1 MATNGTADLSIDL
14 KTRCVV
20 CNKDMVTK
28 ISGKRIVFPDGVR
41 EGEIYIENGKIASVG
56 EKMPYDDEISVT
68 DGYVLPGFIDI
79 HTHGAVDHDF
89 VSSSPDQI
97 IEAVAYHALHGTTS
111 IMPTI
116 SSYGYE
122 TTYRALENL
131 EVAMKDEKYGRAI
144 IGAHLEGPYFSL
156 KQSGAQDPAN
166 ITEPK
171 REDYTRLV
179 ERFGSIIKR
188 WDFAPERDNDGEFC
202 SYLTEHGII
211 AAAGHTDAK
220 YSDMCLSREKGLKLI
235 THLYSC
241 TSTITREQGFR
252 VLGVTECAY
261 LWDDIYA
268 ELIADGRHLPHELL
282 SLIFK
287 LKRHDRLILITDSL
301 MAAGSEKDRGVM
313 GNIEYI
319 IEDGV
324 CKLPDRSAFAGSIAT
339 TNRLLRVAIDAGLEL
354 SDAVKM
360 LGENP
365 AGLFGLNTGAIASGR
380 DADLLIC
387 DGNLNIEKVILKGE
401 EI

>member
-1 MATNGTADLSIDL
+1 
-14 KTRCVV
+14 
-20 CNKDMVTK
+20 MVTK
-28 ISGKRIVFPDGVR
+28 ISGKRIVFPDGIR
-41 EGEIYIENGKIASVG
+41 QGEIYIENGKIISVG
-56 EKMPYDDEISVT
+56 DALPYDDEITVT
-68 DGYVLPGFIDI
+68 DGYILPGFVDI
-79 HTHGAVDHDF
+79 HTHGACDHDF
-89 VSSSPDQI
+89 VSSSPEEI
-97 IEAVAYHALHGTTS
+97 IEAVRYHASHGTTA

-122 TTYRALENL
+122 TTYKALERL
-131 EVAMKDEKYGRAI
+131 ELAMQDEKYGRAI

-166 ITEPK
+166 ITEPVSA
-171 REDYTRLV
+171 DYTRLC
-179 ERFGSIIKR
+179 ERFGHIIKR
-188 WDFAPERDNDGEFC
+188 WDFAPERDEGGEFC
-202 SYLTEHGII
+202 KYLTSHGIL
-211 AAAGHTDAK
+211 ASAGHTDAK
-220 YSDMCLSREKGLKLI
+220 YSDMCLARESGLKLI

-268 ELIADGRHLPHELL
+268 ELIADGKHLPPELL
-282 SLIFK
+282 TLIFK

-301 MAAGSEKDRGVM
+301 MAAGSKQDRGVM
-313 GNIEYI
+313 GKIEYI

-339 TNRLLRVAIDAGLEL
+339 TDRLLHVATDAGLEL
-354 SDAVKM
+354 CDAVKM

-365 AGLFGLNTGAIASGR
+365 ARLFGLNCGAIAQGR

-387 DGNLNIEKVILKGE
+387 DSDLNIEKVILKGE
-401 EI
+401 EL